1 LKVLIVAPNASWI
14 GVAPLPAALARAGFT
29 VGVVGTRAGPLAH
42 TRYVSGRWLSGGPL
56 DTAYKVVSLLQSA
69 YDAWSPQL
77 IVPADD
83 QTVGILQR
91 IVLGT
96 SRVVVSNALRGI
108 LRDSLGKPEFFAT
121 ILAKSRLGQAAA
133 ACSVDMPP
141 QIVCPDRNH
150 ALEFARARGFPV
162 LLKPDSGWAGQ
173 GIRTCRNEAELV
185 SALNSAAAPVTP
197 GGVQPIFSVQKFIEG
212 ETAAIG
218 LAAQEG
224 RLLAA
229 IAYAK
234 HRTTSAY
241 GPTTVARRLQ
251 RADMLAASERLVS
264 HFGYTGF
271 AGIDFVIESGTD
283 RAWMIEFNARPTPIC
298 GRAHRMGVDLAAA
311 LMADLQGKP
320 APAPGG
326 GAELL
331 AFFPQEWY
339 RDARSPYLRDAY
351 HDVPW
356 DDPQLLR
363 YFVERYPQAAV
374 RRRRVSARVVA
385 PSPGA

>member
-14 GVAPLPAALARAGFT
+14 GVAPLPAALVRAGFT
-29 VGVVGTRAGPLAH
+29 VGVVGTRGGPLAH
-42 TRYVSGRWLSGGPL
+42 TRYVSERWLSSSPL

-69 YDAWSPQL
+69 YDTWSPQL

-91 IVLGT
+91 FVLGT
-96 SRVVVSNALRGI
+96 SRVVVSDALRRI
-108 LRDSLGKPEFFAT
+108 LHDSLGNPEFYAT
-121 ILAKSRLGQAAA
+121 IQAKSRLDQAAA
-133 ACSVDMPP
+133 ACLVDMPP
-141 QIVCPDRNH
+141 QIVCSDQNR
-150 ALEFARARGFPV
+150 ALEFARACGFPV

-173 GIRTCRNEAELV
+173 GIRTCRTEAELV

-197 GGVQPIFSVQKFIEG
+197 GRVRPVFSVQKFIAG

-218 LAAQEG
+218 LIAREG

-234 HRTTSAY
+234 HRTTSEY

-251 RADMLAASERLVS
+251 RADMLAAGERLVR

-298 GRAHRMGVDLAAA
+298 GRARRMGVDLAAA

-339 RDARSPYLRDAY
+339 RDARSPYLHDAC

-363 YFVERYPQAAV
+363 YFIERYPQAAV

-385 PSPGA
+385 FPPGA